1 MARLGLLVL
10 MAALPS
16 CAEPGPPAL
25 ELVAAS
31 SLADLASHLAEGF
44 EARTGQRV
52 TVRLGSSSTLSRQ
65 LDMGGPGDVFLSA
78 DEQWV
83 SVLDTVEKGSWL
95 GNRLAWV
102 VPADGP
108 DIAPGEAT
116 SLAMAAEGVPLGRYA
131 REALLAKGFD
141 LPERVVRGS
150 HARATLAIVSS
161 GAVSAGV
168 VYATDAALDAGVRVV
183 ALWDGGDARPLRYV
197 AALLRPEGRPLY
209 DALQAPWMLDRADEL
224 GFVVLR

>member
-1 MARLGLLVL
+1 LAGLLVV
-10 MAALPS
+10 MACLPA
-16 CAEPGPPAL
+16 CAEPGPGAL

-31 SLADLASHLAEGF
+31 SLGDLAGHLAEGF

-65 LDMGGPGDVFLSA
+65 LAMGGPGDVFLSA

-83 SVLDTVEKGSWL
+83 SVLDTIERGSWL

-102 VPADGP
+102 VPSDGP
-108 DIAPGEAT
+108 EIAPGEAS

-131 REALLAKGFD
+131 REALLARGVG

-161 GAVSAGV
+161 GAVQAGV
-168 VYATDAALDAGVRVV
+168 VYATDAALDPGVRVV
-183 ALWDGGDARPLRYV
+183 ALWDESDGHPLRYE
-197 AALLRPEGRPLY
+197 AALLRPRGRPLY
-209 DALQAPWMLDRADEL
+209 DALSAPWMLDRAAEL
-224 GFVVLR
+224 GFVVLP